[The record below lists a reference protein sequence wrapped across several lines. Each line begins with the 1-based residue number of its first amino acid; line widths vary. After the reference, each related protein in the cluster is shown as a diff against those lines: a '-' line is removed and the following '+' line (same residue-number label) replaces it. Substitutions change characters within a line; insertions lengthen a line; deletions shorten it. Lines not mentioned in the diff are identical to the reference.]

1 MKLVEGYHSDFAGL
15 LCFFSTTFVVFL
27 LAKGKKKI
35 ENENKKTKGQQCGF
49 ERVRPTNA
57 RVSKTN

>member
-1 MKLVEGYHSDFAGL
+1 MKLVEGYRSDFARL
-15 LCFFSTTFVVFL
+15 LCFFSATFVVFL
-27 LAKGKKKI
+27 LAKGKKKT

-49 ERVRPTNA
+49 ERVIPTNA

>member
-27 LAKGKKKI
+27 LAKGKKKT

-49 ERVRPTNA
+49 ERVIPTNA